1 MPTYKIA
8 IVGAGPAGYFT
19 AQALQKA
26 QTEEL
31 VFAID
36 MIERL
41 PTPWGLVRS
50 GVAPDHP
57 KIKTVSKVFEKI
69 AKEPNFR
76 LFANVELG
84 KDISLKDLRD
94 QYDAVVLA
102 TGASRGRKLGI
113 PGEDLTNSLSAA
125 DFVPWYN
132 SHPDYVNTEVDLSSD
147 TAVVIGAGNV
157 AMDVARIL
165 AIDPTELDPTDV
177 ADHALVK
184 LKQSNIRT
192 VIICG
197 RRGPEHAAF
206 TAPELRDLP
215 KLENT
220 DVYIDSKQIQDAE
233 SRIAA
238 LSEIE
243 KDLKNNLEAMRL
255 IADHS
260 KKGVERKL
268 EIKFLAA
275 PIEFKGNNKIEEVV
289 FAQNK
294 VEKLIQKSED
304 QCDLVSLLFKSTL
317 KFDQG
322 KIEKII
328 RKSISDIG
336 VEQTWVEVISPLLI
350 LVGDEWVRT
359 GTGIEIEHFLSEVLR
374 KILSENLG
382 TISRPKNSRPVLLAC
397 VENEMHSLALLVLAA
412 VLAEARIEC
421 IFLGARTP
429 QSALNQVI
437 IKSAP
442 PAIFLWAQLS
452 ENADHKYVK
461 SMPSIRPAPRV
472 LLGGPG
478 WKTSKV
484 AASNKLVMTE
494 GLRDAREQIIEAL
507 AV

>member
-1 MPTYKIA
+1 MFKIL

-19 AQALQKA
+19 AQAFQKA
-26 QTEEL
+26 QSTEL
-31 VFAID
+31 SFSID

-84 KDISLKDLRD
+84 KDVSLKDLRD

-102 TGASRGRKLGI
+102 TGASKGRKLGI

-132 SHPDYVNTEVDLSSD
+132 SHPDYVNTEVDLSCD

-165 AIDPTELDPTDV
+165 AIDPTELDRTDI

-184 LKQSNIRT
+184 LKQSNIST
-192 VIICG
+192 VVICG

-220 DVYIDSKQIQDAE
+220 DVCIDSKQIQDAE

-243 KDLKNNLEAMRL
+243 KDLKNNLEAMKL
-255 IADHS
+255 IADRS
-260 KKGVERKL
+260 KKSVKRKL
-268 EIKFLAA
+268 EIKFLLA
-275 PIEFKGNNKIEEVV
+275 PIEFKGNNKIEEVI

-294 VEKLIQKSED
+294 VENGKVVVSGDKFSIKCGLVISAIGYDSVEYPGITIENGRINNIAGHVEHNLYTTGWAKRGSTGVIGTNKSDSNDVVELIIKNLKKPKLLEGIT
-304 QCDLVSLLFKSTL
+304 SLLKSGHEVI
-317 KFDQG
+317 DQLAW
-322 KIEKII
+322 EKINAY
-328 RKSISDIG
+328 
-336 VEQTWVEVISPLLI
+336 EVIS
-350 LVGDEWVRT
+350 G
-359 GTGIEIEHFLSEVLR
+359 EVAG
-374 KILSENLG
+374 K
-382 TISRPKNSRPVLLAC
+382 
-397 VENEMHSLALLVLAA
+397 
-412 VLAEARIEC
+412 
-421 IFLGARTP
+421 
-429 QSALNQVI
+429 
-437 IKSAP
+437 
-442 PAIFLWAQLS
+442 
-452 ENADHKYVK
+452 
-461 SMPSIRPAPRV
+461 PRV
-472 LLGGPG
+472 KELKRG
-478 WKTSKV
+478 
-484 AASNKLVMTE
+484 KLINI
-494 GLRDAREQIIEAL
+494 GLN
-507 AV
+507 